1 MAAEAEARSFHGSQV
16 EDVERQ
22 WFAALQ
28 RHDTATLDRI
38 LADDY
43 VFIGPNG
50 QTSTKAA
57 IQDLNRP
64 EYRRLDLDEVRVRV
78 YGESAVLTAR
88 IAIHGPTVPSDV
100 AGTYR
105 HTRVYVRQRGQWRAV
120 SGHSTKISSAL

>member
-22 WFAALQ
+22 WFEAFQ

-50 QTSTKAA
+50 QTHTKTA
-57 IQDLNRP
+57 IRNLNWP
-64 EYRRLDLDEVRVRV
+64 EYRRVNLDEVRVRV
-78 YGESAVLTAR
+78 YGEAAVLTAR
-88 IAIHGPTVPSDV
+88 LVIHGRTANGDV
-100 AGTYR
+100 TGTYR

-120 SGHSTKISSAL
+120 SGQSTKVSSGL